1 MLTQL
6 TIENFGLIDRLTVD
20 FTNGL
25 NIFTGTTGAGKSIII
40 DALRIVL
47 GERLKEA
54 QIRQADQV
62 CRIEGIFDLSTLPA
76 LRMSEVFVDFFSPD
90 DPQLII
96 QRLFL
101 PEGKHRIKLNGQS
114 VTITQL
120 KALGNQL
127 MDFHGAYDHQLILS
141 PQEHIHLLDR
151 LVDSEKDFTAYETLF
166 AEYRTLG
173 DRRRQLE
180 TMNQSRDREMDM
192 LGHQIKELSQVP
204 LTQND
209 YDSCQS
215 DQQRVQNA
223 EKLFE
228 STQAILTIFENPD
241 YGLTDMI
248 QKTFSPM
255 RCLEQMDA
263 RAANL
268 AEQLLRFQETGD
280 QILDDLR
287 EYRDQLSFEPQEAQE
302 KMRRYDIYE
311 GLRRKY
317 GPTIDEAR
325 AFLEGAQ
332 RKHNLLMDYDQHT
345 TAIGDQIE
353 KLRAQLQDLAKKLTA
368 VRRKAASLLQK
379 TMEKELKDLGIPHVT
394 FEVRMTQGE
403 LRAKGQDEVVFFISP
418 NMGEGLKPLS
428 EIVSSGEA
436 ARVMLAM
443 KRALMDADP
452 IPTLIFDEI
461 DAQIGGRLGQITGQK
476 LKELSTA
483 RQVLLITH
491 LPQIASF
498 ADRHFK
504 VTKEAVAGRTY
515 TRVLALK
522 DDERIE
528 ELAQM
533 MAGNAQSAISIKHAK
548 DMLANARSY

>member
-6 TIENFGLIDRLTVD
+6 TIENFGLIDQLAVD
-20 FTNGL
+20 FDRGL

-40 DALRIVL
+40 DALRVVL
-47 GERLKEA
+47 GERLKET
-54 QIRQADQV
+54 QIRQTDQV
-62 CRIEGIFDLSTLPA
+62 CRIEAIFDLSTLST
-76 LRMSEVFVDFFSPD
+76 LRMSEAFKDFFAPD

-96 QRLFL
+96 QRFFL
-101 PEGKHRIKLNGQS
+101 PDGKQRIKWNGQS

-120 KALGNQL
+120 RALGNHL

-151 LVDSEKDFTAYETLF
+151 MVDSEKIFSTYQTLF
-166 AEYRTLG
+166 AEYRTVL
-173 DRRRQLE
+173 DRRQQLQ
-180 TMNQSRDREMDM
+180 MMSQARDREMDM
-192 LGHQIKELSQVP
+192 LNHQIKELSQVP
-204 LTQND
+204 LTKDD
-209 YDSCQS
+209 YDTCQS

-228 STQAILTIFENPD
+228 STQAILTLFENPD
-241 YGLTDMI
+241 YGLTELI
-248 QKTFSPM
+248 QKAFSPM
-255 RCLEQMDA
+255 RCLEQMDNQA
-263 RAANL
+263 SDL
-268 AEQLLRFQETGD
+268 SGQLLRFQEMGD

-287 EYRDQLSFEPQEAQE
+287 RYRDQLAFEPQEAQE
-302 KMRRYDIYE
+302 KIRRYDIYE
-311 GLRRKY
+311 QLRRKY
-317 GPTIDEAR
+317 GPTIHEAKNFLDEA
-325 AFLEGAQ
+325 
-332 RKHNLLMDYDQHT
+332 KKKYDLLMDYDHHHNEIT
-345 TAIGDQIE
+345 GQIE
-353 KLRAQLQDLAKKLTA
+353 NLRTELQNLALKLTA
-368 VRRKAASLLQK
+368 IRRKAASRLQK

-394 FEVRMTQGE
+394 FEVRITQGE
-403 LRAKGQDEVVFFISP
+403 LQARGHDEVVFFISP
-418 NMGEGLKPLS
+418 NLGEPLKPLS

-443 KRALMDADP
+443 KRALVEADP

-476 LKELSTA
+476 LKELAAA

-504 VTKEAVAGRTY
+504 VIKEAVAGRTY
-515 TRVLALK
+515 TRVLPLK
-522 DDERIE
+522 DAERIE

-533 MAGNAQSAISIKHAK
+533 MTGSVQSEISINHAK
-548 DMLANARSY
+548 DMLAKAKP